1 MRTRRSAVTTLAGA
15 SLLAAGL
22 GPVGA
27 DAATRAP
34 VLTGL
39 RCVPATK
46 ASCRQRPQVQL
57 GKQVQLRGRGLKAGM
72 RVSFRWSRGALAT
85 KLHRSKAGWV
95 VRIPVGVK
103 PGTISVRV
111 TDKAG
116 RRSRVI
122 RLVVLPQPPVR
133 RIPAGTGSLPDVFP
147 GDGMWIWQLEK
158 SSAGNATAIGLKA
171 RAAGVETVFVKS
183 SDGAT
188 PWAQFSPAL
197 VQAMH
202 AQGLRACAWQFVYGA
217 DPAAEAAQGA
227 RAAATGADCLVIDAE
242 SAYQGRYA
250 QAQQYIGALRAAI
263 GPAYPVGLT
272 TFPYVDF
279 HPRLPY
285 SVFLAPGA
293 AQANLPQVYWKAIGG
308 SVDAVS
314 AKTFAHNRLYGAP
327 IAPLGQTYQS
337 PAPAELQRFRQVW
350 ASYGAGGLSWWSWQ
364 ASPEYAWETL
374 AAPAPAPVALADPGW
389 PVLALKSKGDEVIWL
404 QQHLASFAPALPI
417 TGTFGTQTAQTLAGF
432 QASRGLPPTAETDP
446 ATWQAVLSVPL
457 TPGDLAAAPPAPA
470 RPSPRTTLTR
480 ARRCCRSRCRR
491 WTGPRPPPASGAP
504 ARRAGSSTA

>member
-1 MRTRRSAVTTLAGA
+1 MLSRRTAVTILVSA
-15 SLLAAGL
+15 SLLLLAVVAPAG
-22 GPVGA
+22 A
-27 DAATRAP
+27 RAATRGP

-39 RCVPATK
+39 RCVPAAK
-46 ASCRQRPQVQL
+46 AACAQRPQVQI

-85 KLHRSKAGWV
+85 KLRRTSAGWV
-95 VRIPVGVK
+95 VRVPVGVK

-111 TDKAG
+111 TDRAG

-122 RLVVLPQPPVR
+122 RLVVLPQPVVR
-133 RIPAGTGSLPDVFP
+133 PIPAGTGSLPAVFR
-147 GDGMWIWQLEK
+147 GDGMWIWELNK
-158 SSAGNATAIGLKA
+158 SSAGNPTAMGLKA
-171 RAAGVETVFVKS
+171 HAAGIETVFVKS

-197 VQAMH
+197 VQALH

-227 RAAATGADCLVIDAE
+227 RAVATGADCLVIDAE

-263 GPAYPVGLT
+263 GPSFPVGLT
-272 TFPYVDF
+272 SFPYVDF

-314 AKTFAHNRLYGAP
+314 AKTFAHNRLYGTP
-327 IAPLGQTYQS
+327 LAPLGQTYQS
-337 PAPAELQRFRQVW
+337 PTPDDLQRFRQVW

-364 ASPEYAWETL
+364 ASPQYAWDTL

-389 PVLALKSKGDEVIWL
+389 PVLSTGSKGDEVIWL
-404 QQHLASFAPALPI
+404 QQHLASIAPALPI
-417 TGTFGTQTAQTLAGF
+417 NGTFGAQTAQTLAAF
-432 QASRGLPPTAETDP
+432 QAARGLPATGETDS
-446 ATWQAVLSVPL
+446 ATWQAVLSLAL
-457 TPGDLAAAPPAPA
+457 TPVD
-470 RPSPRTTLTR
+470 
-480 ARRCCRSRCRR
+480 
-491 WTGPRPPPASGAP
+491 WTAQ
-504 ARRAGSSTA
+504 AG